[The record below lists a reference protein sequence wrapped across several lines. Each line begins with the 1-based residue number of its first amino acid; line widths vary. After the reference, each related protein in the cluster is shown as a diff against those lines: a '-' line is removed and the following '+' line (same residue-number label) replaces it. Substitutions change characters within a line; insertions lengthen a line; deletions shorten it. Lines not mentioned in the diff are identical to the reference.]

1 MLLAAAVRAAD
12 VDRGFFCE
20 ACRIHRMLQYHC
32 FKVREKSLEDLK
44 HAAKARETIQ
54 ASNKH
59 ACIDRPRTLHAACN
73 TRSRS
78 HKKLFVPSKTAPG
91 IINTDQIHT
100 GAKGTN
106 RSSEAVRASKM

>member
-1 MLLAAAVRAAD
+1 MQLTTLGHAVIGALAGAAFSVSDAAGQIKTFVRMLLAAAVRAAD

-59 ACIDRPRTLHAACN
+59 ACMHRSTTNVACCM
-73 TRSRS
+73 
-78 HKKLFVPSKTAPG
+78 
-91 IINTDQIHT
+91 QHT
-100 GAKGTN
+100 
-106 RSSEAVRASKM
+106 